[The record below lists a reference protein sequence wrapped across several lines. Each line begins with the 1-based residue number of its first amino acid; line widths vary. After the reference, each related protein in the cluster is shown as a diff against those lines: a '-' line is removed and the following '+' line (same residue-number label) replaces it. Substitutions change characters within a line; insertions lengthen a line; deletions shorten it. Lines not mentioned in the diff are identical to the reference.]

1 MLILIIQYIMHKKW
15 LEEPTR
21 VSAAQKRNQKSFQRA
36 KSTDMKKPVSFV
48 LLVPVHS
55 GIHNLHASVYR
66 VPELFSA
73 AT

>member
-1 MLILIIQYIMHKKW
+1 MVGGAD
-15 LEEPTR
+15 ES
-21 VSAAQKRNQKSFQRA
+21 VSGSERNQKSFRRA
-36 KSTDMKKPVSFV
+36 KSTDVKKPVSFV

-55 GIHNLHASVYR
+55 GIRNLHASVYR